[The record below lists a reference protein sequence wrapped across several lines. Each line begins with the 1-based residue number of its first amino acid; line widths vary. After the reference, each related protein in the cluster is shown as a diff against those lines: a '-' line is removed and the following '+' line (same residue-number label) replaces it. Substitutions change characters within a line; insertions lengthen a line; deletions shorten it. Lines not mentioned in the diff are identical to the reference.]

1 MSLVIFTPSIFIPW
15 YSIFSTLSVFYN
27 SVSCSSCLLSGRLW
41 IMMFAI
47 HLSLLVYASSIWTAC
62 LSRILLILH
71 SLRLI
76 MYHWGRV
83 CVYFH
88 CQRIWIYD
96 LFIFVMSSIFFSSLS
111 IVCSRFT
118 PLSLRSVVLLLSLPV
133 QGFHRNISPLLHR
146 FYITNVSCSIY
157 QSGHEH
163 MGVGPYILDIP
174 IWHTSRTQWPIH
186 DQLIAV
192 LTVE

>member
-1 MSLVIFTPSIFIPW
+1 MTPRFAGWSKVAIIRRGLTFWFCPLPPNLMSLVIFTPSIFIPW
-15 YSIFSTLSVFYN
+15 YSICSTLSVFYN

-118 PLSLRSVVLLLSLPV
+118 PLSLRSVVLLLSYLCRVFTEISHLYFIDFTLP
-133 QGFHRNISPLLHR
+133 
-146 FYITNVSCSIY
+146 
-157 QSGHEH
+157 
-163 MGVGPYILDIP
+163 M
-174 IWHTSRTQWPIH
+174 
-186 DQLIAV
+186 
-192 LTVE
+192 